1 MTRYFALLDGK
12 KGAYGIAFPDIP
24 GCVAMGETV
33 DEAFSN
39 AIVALR
45 DVISETRVQGG
56 AVPEPRSLEELS
68 RDMETLMMLASGE
81 FMSLIAVPVVIDSG
95 QPAKA
100 NLSLDSGLLEAIDAA
115 AAEAGLTRS
124 KFLASAAREKIE
136 GRHRLKASA

>member
-1 MTRYFALLDGK
+1 MTRYFALLDGR
-12 KGAYGIAFPDIP
+12 KGAYGLHFPDLP

-45 DVISETRVQGG
+45 DVIVETRARGG
-56 AVPEPRSLEELS
+56 EVAKPRSLEDIAG
-68 RDMETLMMLASGE
+68 DMEIRMMLASE
-81 FMSLIAVPVVIDSG
+81 DFASLLAVPVVIDSG

-100 NLSLDSGLLEAIDAA
+100 NLSLDSGLLGAIDAA

-136 GRHRLKASA
+136 GRHKLPV